1 MKVRIE
7 DEHDGFSITL
17 VAFNDADMKVLNGR
31 HECRYRFDQEDDRST
46 MVEIFNVL
54 GHDCEYEEVF

>member
-17 VAFNDADMKVLNGR
+17 VAFNDADIKALNGVVR
-31 HECRYRFDQEDDRST
+31 RWRFDQEDDRSS
-46 MVEIFNVL
+46 MAEIFNVL
-54 GHDCEYEEVF
+54 GHDCEYEEVY

>member
-7 DEHDGFSITL
+7 DEHGGFSITL
-17 VAFNDADMKVLNGR
+17 VAFNDADIKALNGVVR
-31 HECRYRFDQEDDRST
+31 RWRFDQEDTREALT
-46 MVEIFNVL
+46 EVFEFL